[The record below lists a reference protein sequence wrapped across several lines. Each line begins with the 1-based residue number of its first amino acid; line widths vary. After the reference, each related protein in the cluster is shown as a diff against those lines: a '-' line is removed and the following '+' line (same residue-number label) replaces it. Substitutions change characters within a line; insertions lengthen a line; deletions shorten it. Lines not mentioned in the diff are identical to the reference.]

1 MTPESLR
8 ALLDYH
14 YWSRDRLLGAVE
26 RIAPEQFRQN
36 LASSSGS
43 IRDTLVHV
51 VSAESLWRSR
61 WQGDCPGR
69 LLNVTDFQTVHDSRA
84 LWGEE
89 ARLRESVY
97 NLGPRGAEQV
107 VHHNHF
113 DGQPMNSVL
122 WKILQHLVN
131 HATFHRGQVTT
142 MLRQLGAE
150 PPRSPD
156 MIAFYQLDDR

>member
-97 NLGPRGAEQV
+97 NLVPRQ
-107 VHHNHF
+107 F
-113 DGQPMNSVL
+113 
-122 WKILQHLVN
+122 
-131 HATFHRGQVTT
+131 
-142 MLRQLGAE
+142 
-150 PPRSPD
+150 
-156 MIAFYQLDDR
+156 